1 MARRE
6 FIGAMLASRKATFGV
21 VVVALIV
28 LGALLSPQLA
38 PYDPGAQSLAGRLL
52 PPLSTGT
59 DGLLHLLGTDQL
71 GRDILSRLIYGAR
84 ISLMVGICASLLAGT
99 LGVLLGLLAG
109 YFGDRVDDAI
119 MRLCDVQ
126 LALPYIL
133 VAMAILAIAG
143 SSLLNIIL
151 VLSMTQW
158 VTYARVVRS
167 GVLTV
172 KEQDYVLAGRTLGL
186 SNFAHHRALHIAER
200 ARAGDRDRNVL
211 GGADHRGGSG
221 LELSRARGAAV
232 DPVVGR
238 HAGGRAHLSG
248 RGLVARHHSRPRHL
262 AHGDRGQPVRRLA
275 ARLSRSEIA
284 GVTCDHPRAITC
296 RAMSPRRANQTL
308 GCCLAYCSTRRIE
321 RVNPGRAP
329 MWQWI
334 TASIHLGEPAA
345 PSS

>member
-1 MARRE
+1 MARRD
-6 FIGAMLASRKATFGV
+6 FLGAMLTSRKATFGV

-28 LGALLSPQLA
+28 LAALLSPQLA
-38 PYDPGAQSLAGRLL
+38 PYDPGVQSLAGRLL

-59 DGLLHLLGTDQL
+59 DGLWHLLGTDQL

-84 ISLMVGICASLLAGT
+84 ISLMVGVSASLLAGT

-109 YFGDRVDDAI
+109 YFGETVDDAI

-143 SSLLNIIL
+143 SCLLNIIL

-186 SNFAHHRALHIAER
+186 TNSRIIAR
-200 ARAGDRDRNVL
+200 YILPNVL
-211 GGADHRGGSG
+211 APVIVIATFSVAQTIVAEAALSFLGLGVPPSIPSWGGMLADGRTYLVVAWWLVTIPG
-221 LELSRARGAAV
+221 LAISLTVIGVNLFGDWLRDYL
-232 DPVVGR
+232 DPKLQV
-238 HAGGRAHLSG
+238 
-248 RGLVARHHSRPRHL
+248 
-262 AHGDRGQPVRRLA
+262 
-275 ARLSRSEIA
+275 
-284 GVTCDHPRAITC
+284 
-296 RAMSPRRANQTL
+296 
-308 GCCLAYCSTRRIE
+308 
-321 RVNPGRAP
+321 
-329 MWQWI
+329 
-334 TASIHLGEPAA
+334 
-345 PSS
+345 

>member
-6 FIGAMLASRKATFGV
+6 FLGAMLTSRKATFGV

-28 LGALLSPQLA
+28 LAAALSPQLA

-84 ISLMVGICASLLAGT
+84 ISLMVGVSASLLAGT

-109 YFGDRVDDAI
+109 YFGDAVDDAI

-186 SNFAHHRALHIAER
+186 GNSRIISRYILPNVFSPVIVIATCSVAQTIVAEAALSFLGLGVPPSIPSWGGMLADGR
-200 ARAGDRDRNVL
+200 TYLVVAWWLVTIPGLAISLTVIGVNLFGDWLRDYL
-211 GGADHRGGSG
+211 
-221 LELSRARGAAV
+221 
-232 DPVVGR
+232 DPKLQV
-238 HAGGRAHLSG
+238 
-248 RGLVARHHSRPRHL
+248 
-262 AHGDRGQPVRRLA
+262 
-275 ARLSRSEIA
+275 
-284 GVTCDHPRAITC
+284 
-296 RAMSPRRANQTL
+296 
-308 GCCLAYCSTRRIE
+308 
-321 RVNPGRAP
+321 
-329 MWQWI
+329 
-334 TASIHLGEPAA
+334 
-345 PSS
+345 